1 MDYFKNIK
9 INFDFLRNYGF
20 KRERFTNGI
29 DNEVV
34 YRKASF
40 EIAILCGMAFS
51 SNVVPGVECKNGY
64 YVMNEEFD
72 EKKFEEEINHSH
84 MAVEVIIFDGYRR
97 SNLFGSELF
106 NGSQLQNL
114 KLQIIGCNRSIE
126 KIIEAYGN
134 FFKDNLSKI
143 ITAQRK

>member
-9 INFDFLRNYGF
+9 RNFDFLRNYGF
-20 KRERFTNGI
+20 KRERFANGI

-34 YRKASF
+34 YRASF

-64 YVMNEEFD
+64 YVMTEEFD
-72 EKKFEEEINHSH
+72 EKKFEEEINHSY
-84 MAVEVIIFDGYRR
+84 MTVEVIIFDGNRK

-114 KLQIIGCNRSIE
+114 KLQIIGCNGSIE